1 MHVHELSDMSD
12 LGEMKKADDD
22 PQRQIVYL
30 VQAPHASEEQDT
42 IDLMQVARIIW
53 AKRAWIAIFT
63 LLVTASSV
71 AYVLT
76 ATQWFRAQAVLIQR
90 DAASGSRLASQLS
103 QLGGL
108 ASLAGLSLGSS
119 TSQEPLGTLK
129 SWGFANRFILSN
141 QLVEVL
147 SAPRPLPPD
156 EADRRKSITK
166 LVDKF
171 RRSVLSVAEDRKS
184 GLITV
189 SVRWKDPVVAAE
201 WANKIADQIND
212 ELRAKTLEES
222 TRNIKYLQAQ
232 LKATDA
238 VSLQQAI
245 GSLLETEMQKLML
258 AQGTDEYAFRVIDR
272 AQPPAKPVKPR
283 RTALVLT
290 AFVFGLFGSVAAS
303 LLAAPVERLVTG
315 LRGSTVGRTD

>member
-1 MHVHELSDMSD
+1 MSD
-12 LGEMKKADDD
+12 LGETKRADDD
-22 PQRQIVYL
+22 RQRQVVYL
-30 VQAPHASEEQDT
+30 VQPPQASGELDA
-42 IDLMQVARIIW
+42 IDLMQVAQIIW
-53 AKRAWIAIFT
+53 AKRAWIALFT

-119 TSQEPLGTLK
+119 NTQEPLGTLK

-141 QLVEVL
+141 QLVEEL
-147 SAPRPLPPD
+147 SAPKPVPVED
-156 EADRRKSITK
+156 ADRQKHITK
-166 LVDKF
+166 LVDRF
-171 RRSVLSVAEDRKS
+171 RRSVLSISEDRKS

-189 SVRWKDPVVAAE
+189 AIRWKDPVIAAN

-212 ELRAKTLEES
+212 ELRARTLEES
-222 TRNIKYLQAQ
+222 TRNIEYLQAQ
-232 LKATDA
+232 LKTTGA

-245 GSLLETEMQKLML
+245 GSLLETEMQNLML

-272 AQPPAKPVKPR
+272 AQPPARPVKPR
-283 RTALVLT
+283 RTAFVLA
-290 AFVFGLFGSVAAS
+290 AFIFGLFGSVAAS
-303 LLAAPVERLVTG
+303 LMAAPVAKLVAA
-315 LRGSTVGRTD
+315 LRGSTDARAD